1 MSISD
6 IKRAVIPAAAARPQ
20 QQDLSNKP
28 HPSSI
33 VDDADA
39 QDEPTHQQGTFEQ
52 DLEEAESGGVFDG
65 YDALGHKTPLGFG
78 LGVMGVIDDLVE
90 DTLPRH
96 MDIHE
101 LNIRLKLKRQEDT
114 RLLPPPRID

>member
-6 IKRAVIPAAAARPQ
+6 ITRSGIPLATARPQ
-20 QQDLSNKP
+20 QQDLTHKP
-28 HPSSI
+28 HQSI
-33 VDDADA
+33 VVD
-39 QDEPTHQQGTFEQ
+39 QQEQEQKQQQGAFE
-52 DLEEAESGGVFDG
+52 DELEQAESEGMFDG
-65 YDALGHKTPLGFG
+65 YDALGQKIPLGFG

-114 RLLPPPRID
+114 RSLPPPRID

>member
-20 QQDLSNKP
+20 QQDLNNKP
-28 HPSSI
+28 HSSSI
-33 VDDADA
+33 VDDA
-39 QDEPTHQQGTFEQ
+39 QEEPTQQQGTFEQ
-52 DLEEAESGGVFDG
+52 DLEEAGYTGFDG
-65 YDALGHKTPLGFG
+65 YDALGQKIPLGFG

-90 DTLPRH
+90 ETLPRP

-101 LNIRLKLKRQEDT
+101 LNIRLKLKRQEDA